1 MIDCEQRSPEWFEA
15 RKGHLTA
22 SQFGDW
28 LTKTGKVAEKARLT
42 AAAKCLAEW
51 IGQPDPPPFE
61 SDDMRRGVELEPEAR
76 QLFMEKT
83 GLIADEI
90 GFCKSVHGWFGCSPD
105 GLILDTGEG
114 LEIKCPRASKLIQ
127 YLENGELPEEYKAQ
141 VHGSLAVTGAR
152 AWHLF
157 AYHPGNLHDEFAEV
171 KTAMPYF
178 HIRVE
183 RDTYTESMA
192 EGLKSYSNYF
202 SALVERMNAK
212 QKEQNP

>member
-1 MIDCEQRSPEWFEA
+1 MIDCEQRSPEWFDA

-42 AAAKCLAEW
+42 AAAKCLAELT
-51 IGQPDPPPFE
+51 GNPDPPPFE
-61 SDDMRRGVELEPEAR
+61 NDDMRRGVELEPVAR
-76 QLFMEKT
+76 QLFMETT

-90 GFCKSVHGWFGCSPD
+90 GFCKSIHGYYGCSPD
-105 GLILDTGEG
+105 GLILSTGEG

-141 VHGSLAVTGAR
+141 VHGSMAVTGAR
-152 AWHLF
+152 AWHFF
-157 AYHPGNLHDEFAEV
+157 AFFPEY
-171 KTAMPYF
+171 PYF
-178 HIRVE
+178 HIRVQ
-183 RDTYTESMA
+183 RDAYTEAMA

-202 SALVERMNAK
+202 SALVDKMNQL